1 MVQIASV
8 PWVSSGHPRSLPVTH
23 SGGRHTLGHGPGTD
37 GRGNL
42 LWVSS
47 GLGTCGSQAWTRR
60 WPFQACLD
68 KCWLFP
74 IAIWLWSG
82 ASHFHRLRGL
92 VRLGA
97 GEERFGFI
105 ILLGFLLKYDITCWR
120 KNIQFQ
126 FPQIPPGQGDGPG
139 QRLRGSFECYTGW
152 RLLRLPQGLKE
163 GPFWLKYLKPFFLES
178 YLLLLLAL
186 LSHVVRHLLH
196 NFKALHVWKYFWF
209 TLTPKF
215 G

>member
-23 SGGRHTLGHGPGTD
+23 SGGRRTLGHGPGTD

-60 WPFQACLD
+60 WPFQARLD

-74 IAIWLWSG
+74 VAIWLWSG

-92 VRLGA
+92 VWLGA

-126 FPQIPPGQGDGPG
+126 FPQIPPGQGDG
-139 QRLRGSFECYTGW
+139 LSRGSEAPLNVPQDGGCSVCPRG
-152 RLLRLPQGLKE
+152 LRKGLSA
-163 GPFWLKYLKPFFLES
+163 WNTWNLFFLNPTYFF
-178 YLLLLLAL
+178 YLIYSLM
-186 LSHVVRHLLH
+186 
-196 NFKALHVWKYFWF
+196 W
-209 TLTPKF
+209 
-215 G
+215 